1 LSFLSQAESCKGC
14 LSMDEPAQPS
24 EPPAPIRG
32 GGDRPTGARKIGR
45 RVAQGLYYGLV
56 VAIGVAAVTQ
66 VSQQVFCVEPPA
78 EPPPFATCDEG
89 LRELLAAVER
99 GRRAAE
105 WAAPDGGDTDEEA
118 ALARYRAAVA
128 PVWRHR
134 DAVAALCTG
143 KRRAALDAVE
153 RLRYSEE
160 HGVRSQAG
168 ELTALRRRV
177 RKLVGPSSAEP

>member
-1 LSFLSQAESCKGC
+1 
-14 LSMDEPAQPS
+14 
-24 EPPAPIRG
+24 
-32 GGDRPTGARKIGR
+32 
-45 RVAQGLYYGLV
+45 VAQGLYYAFVLT
-56 VAIGVAAVTQ
+56 ISVAAVTQ
-66 VSQQVFCVEPPA
+66 VGGQVFCVEPPT
-78 EPPPFATCDEG
+78 EPAPFASCDEG
-89 LRELLAAVER
+89 LNGLLAAIER

-105 WAAPDGGDTDEEA
+105 WSTPDGGDTDEEA
-118 ALARYRAAVA
+118 ALSRYRAAVV

-143 KRRAALDAVE
+143 ERRAALDAVE

-177 RKLVGPSSAEP
+177 RKLVGQDASEP